1 MLQEDNIQI
10 SKALTKPDRKDPFH
24 TKMEPKWGKIRTVLA
39 GADALREAEETYTPR
54 FEQEDDK
61 TYKRRLAKTDLTNV
75 LEDTIENAVA
85 KPFSEPLKIDEDNSA
100 KEYIEWSE
108 DIDRQGSD
116 LSTFAEDVF
125 YQSIADGLGYILA
138 DSPDIGDQ
146 PLTVKRQKDENIRPF
161 LLFIDAPSMLAFRR
175 SNVSGA
181 LVPTY
186 IRYIVES
193 TDFDEDSK
201 AIEVKTVH
209 EIQAYTPDKIGY
221 YRTYESRKGVGKEYN
236 TWKVIKEGEYVFDQV
251 TVVRV
256 NFGKKHERNA
266 DVITPPFLGLA
277 DTNIAHWNSQSDQ
290 NNVLEHARFAMYHF
304 ENMEEP
310 KDGEGNAV
318 PMSFGPG
325 KFFFSPPTDSSLH
338 SPKISAVEL
347 PTEGLKEGWEDL
359 DRKEASMKT
368 MGLDAQTSK
377 NAGALTASERIIE
390 ASTSNSKLTN
400 WALKF
405 AEALEKAFSYL
416 GLWAGIRGDAAKK
429 VQIII
434 NTEFG
439 VSEKELS
446 EIKIL
451 RDMQAMGQL
460 SLRTL
465 LEELRRK
472 QIFDSEFNVDEE
484 MSRILKEQP
493 DDDYEDYEPLSRGT
507 PPEDDKIPKDPVK
520 KPAFPKAA

>member
-1 MLQEDNIQI
+1 MLKEDNTHIP
-10 SKALTKPDRKDPFH
+10 KALTKPDRKDPFH
-24 TKMEPKWGKIRTVLA
+24 TKMEPKWDKIRTVLS
-39 GADALREAEETYTPR
+39 GADALREAEDKYTPR

-85 KPFSEPLKIDEDNSA
+85 KPFSEPLKIDEANSSE
-100 KEYIEWSE
+100 EYIEWSK

-138 DSPDIGDQ
+138 DSPGIGSE

-175 SNVSGA
+175 SNVNGA
-181 LVPTY
+181 SVPTY

-193 TDFDEDSK
+193 TDFDEDSE

-209 EIQAYTPDKIGY
+209 EIQAHTDDKIGY
-221 YRTYESRKGVGKEYN
+221 YRTYENRKGSGSEGK
-236 TWKVIKEGEYVFDQV
+236 TWKVIKEGEYAFDQV
-251 TVVRV
+251 TVVQI

-266 DVITPPFLGLA
+266 DVVTPPFHGLA

-310 KDGEGNAV
+310 KDSDGNPV
-318 PMSFGPG
+318 PLSFGPG

-359 DRKEASMKT
+359 DRKESSMKT
-368 MGLDAQTSK
+368 MGLDAQTPK
-377 NAGALTASERIIE
+377 NAGALTASERILE
-390 ASTSNSKLTN
+390 AAASNSKLTN

-416 GLWAGIRGDAAKK
+416 GLWAGIKGDAAKK

-493 DDDYEDYEPLSRGT
+493 DDYDEYEPPSGG
-507 PPEDDKIPKDPVK
+507 PPSEDDKIPKDPVK